1 MPADK
6 KNWVTPGVRSFD
18 SARIFEQ
25 AWTREQLLR
34 VRTLVGEALR
44 LIEADDRLS
53 GAVAE
58 LRSILRELDAATTN
72 SEKA

>member
-6 KNWVTPGVRSFD
+6 KNWVTPGVRSID

-34 VRTLVGEALR
+34 VRTLVGEALK

-53 GAVAE
+53 DAVAK
-58 LRSILRELDAATTN
+58 LRSILREIEAEIAN
-72 SEKA
+72 SE